1 MSVRIQLGHI
11 VGCMLIAS
19 FALSQPALAQQQQ
32 HGVTS
37 GPAVGTAVVPST
49 TAQKQNPANADPS
62 GQPSTEAAQQGA
74 AAVGAPG
81 VPAKSGSEGGSSP
94 SPGSGKRP

>member
-1 MSVRIQLGHI
+1 MTVRIHPGHI
-11 VGCMLIAS
+11 VGGMLIAS
-19 FALSQPALAQQQQ
+19 FALSQPALAQQQ

-62 GQPSTEAAQQGA
+62 GQPSTAATQQGA

-94 SPGSGKRP
+94 GPGSGKRP